1 MNGKEIS
8 NRYKFLIYNFDNL
21 IPEDSEQIVDDI
33 FVDSF
38 NISIISK
45 IEFLGWHKF
54 SVEQY
59 EKAVNF
65 LNGATI
71 FSLAE
76 ATVDRTIRIKRQKRM
91 KLPDGVIAAT
101 CLINDLTLVTRNTDD
116 FKNIEDLKLYNPFQL
131 PPNDQVESQ
140 PNE

>member
-1 MNGKEIS
+1 MGKT
-8 NRYKFLIYNFDNL
+8 FLIDTNVLIYYFDNL
-21 IPEDSEQIVDDI
+21 IPADSEQMVDNI
-33 FVDSF
+33 FINSF

-54 SVEQY
+54 SEEQY

-65 LNGATI
+65 LRGATI

-76 ATVDRTIRIKRQKRM
+76 ATVDKTIQIKRQRRI

-116 FKNIEDLKLYNPFQL
+116 FKYIEGLDLYNPFQSS
-131 PPNDQVESQ
+131 PK
-140 PNE
+140 